1 MLHCDTGGSLCF
13 LVFLFV
19 GLSVSDAV
27 DGPLYKQEG
36 SAHKLTFLFLLKTT
50 QLHCSLGL
58 YAVLIWLSES
68 VCPFRADLLVPR
80 LFSSPSLPV
89 F

>member
-27 DGPLYKQEG
+27 HGPLYKQG
-36 SAHKLTFLFLLKTT
+36 LAHKLTFLFLPKTMP
-50 QLHCSLGL
+50 L
-58 YAVLIWLSES
+58 YYSFGFSAALIDQFE
-68 VCPFRADLLVPR
+68 
-80 LFSSPSLPV
+80 
-89 F
+89 